1 MFSSETGLRENIKAL
16 IQPSSISRSKKKKK
30 KIVEE
35 KLNENECSPTGS

>member
-16 IQPSSISRSKKKKK
+16 SSLVPSLEVKK

-35 KLNENECSPTGS
+35 KLNEN